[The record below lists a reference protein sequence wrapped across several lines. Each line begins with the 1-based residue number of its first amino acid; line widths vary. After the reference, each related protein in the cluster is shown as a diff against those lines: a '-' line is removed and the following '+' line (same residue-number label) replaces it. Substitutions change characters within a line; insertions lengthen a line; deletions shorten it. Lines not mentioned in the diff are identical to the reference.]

1 MMLLG
6 ADIGLV
12 VDVLADEREDL
23 LVGKDIAPLVG
34 EEGAIAVDGAG
45 DLRVG
50 ILREAE
56 EGGDKAAENQ
66 SFSHV
71 LQFFIVLYHTNIVI
85 LAGKSNP
92 LAVFKAGL
100 IFVRKSPRKHKK
112 RMKKVFSI
120 LLAASLMLLGTQA
133 FAQMSVNAGYLNS
146 TQSFKD
152 SNSKSINSNG
162 AYAGVSFNIP
172 LAGAFGIAPGL
183 YYSMITNKSGGAG
196 SILGIPVSASSTFM
210 EHAINVPL
218 YASTTKLAGGVGES
232 SADRTYNNYDNE
244 NYNRFNVYLGGGIGF
259 QVSAIQIT
267 VGYDYGMMNLYK
279 GDNAAKTHRSNLKLG
294 LGFVF

>member
-1 MMLLG
+1 
-6 ADIGLV
+6 
-12 VDVLADEREDL
+12 
-23 LVGKDIAPLVG
+23 
-34 EEGAIAVDGAG
+34 
-45 DLRVG
+45 
-50 ILREAE
+50 
-56 EGGDKAAENQ
+56 
-66 SFSHV
+66 
-71 LQFFIVLYHTNIVI
+71 
-85 LAGKSNP
+85 
-92 LAVFKAGL
+92 
-100 IFVRKSPRKHKK
+100 
-112 RMKKVFSI
+112 MKKFFSI

-162 AYAGVSFNIP
+162 AYVGVSFNLP
-172 LAGAFGIAPGL
+172 VAGELGFAPGV
-183 YYSMITNKSGGAG
+183 YYSLITNKSGGAG
-196 SILGIPVSASSTFM
+196 TILGIPVSASSTFV

-218 YASTTKLAGGVGES
+218 YLNYGMDLARDTNVFLYAGPTLQYGLASTTKLAGGVGES
-232 SADRTYNNYDNE
+232 SADRTYSNYESNS

-279 GDNAAKTHRSNLKLG
+279 GDNATKTHRSNLKLG